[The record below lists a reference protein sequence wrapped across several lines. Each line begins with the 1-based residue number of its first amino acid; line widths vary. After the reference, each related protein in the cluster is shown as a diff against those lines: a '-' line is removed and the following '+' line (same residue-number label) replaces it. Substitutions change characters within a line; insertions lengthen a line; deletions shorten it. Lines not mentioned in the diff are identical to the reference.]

1 MRLFCLMLFTL
12 WFVSGCSPPGVRHIV
27 QPGQTLYRI
36 SKTYQVPAEKIIAY
50 NHIKNP
56 AQIRVGEALLIP
68 GATSTRTVPVV
79 PPAQRTLTVQKK
91 STRLPPKKTKKI
103 VKSKPVVK
111 KRTSSVAVKPR
122 KGALNWPVR
131 GKVVKSFGVKNNV
144 RNKGIEIAIKVG
156 SPVRCAGAGQVIYS
170 GSGIKGYG
178 HLVIIKHSH
187 DLYTVYGYN
196 QANLVKSGTYVSG
209 GQKIAL
215 SGVVPSGDYGGL
227 HFEVRQGNKA
237 VNPAF
242 YLP

>member
-1 MRLFCLMLFTL
+1 MRFFCLMLFTL
-12 WFVSGCSPPGVRHIV
+12 WLLSGCSPPGVRHVV

-36 SKTYQVPAEKIIAY
+36 SKTYQVPAEKIVAY
-50 NHIKNP
+50 NRIKDP
-56 AQIRVGEALLIP
+56 AKIKAGQSLLIP
-68 GATSTRTVPVV
+68 GAKSTRTVSVVPVKKKPVV
-79 PPAQRTLTVQKK
+79 AKKK
-91 STRLPPKKTKKI
+91 STRAPTKKKQTVAK
-103 VKSKPVVK
+103 VKPATTKKRSTAAVKARKGMLGWPVKGRVVK
-111 KRTSSVAVKPR
+111 A
-122 KGALNWPVR
+122 
-131 GKVVKSFGVKNNV
+131 FGVKKQV
-144 RNKGIEIAIKVG
+144 RNKGIEIATKVG
-156 SPVRCAGAGQVIYS
+156 TTVRCAGAGKVIYS

-178 HLVIIKHSH
+178 HLVIVKHSN

-196 QANLVKSGTYVSG
+196 QRNLVKTGTYVNA